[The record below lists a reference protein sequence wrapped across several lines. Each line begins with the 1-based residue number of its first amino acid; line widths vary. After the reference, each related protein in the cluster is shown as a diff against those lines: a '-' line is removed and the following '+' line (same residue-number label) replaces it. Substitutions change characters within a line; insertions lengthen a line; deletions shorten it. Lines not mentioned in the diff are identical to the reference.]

1 MRVSSQLLEEAGLE
15 WAGSRASIAGS
26 LEEFEL
32 CSEELSELS
41 ELSELQGLQELQ
53 WLDAESRPG
62 SRQGKSLARDRR
74 GGSRN
79 NQGAR

>member
-1 MRVSSQLLEEAGLE
+1 MLEEAGLE
-15 WAGSRASIAGS
+15 WAGYRASIAGS
-26 LEEFEL
+26 LEEFAL
-32 CSEELSELS
+32 CSEELS
-41 ELSELQGLQELQ
+41 ELSELQGLQEL
-53 WLDAESRPG
+53 LDAESRPG

>member
-1 MRVSSQLLEEAGLE
+1 MRVSSQLLEEAGLD
-15 WAGSRASIAGS
+15 WAGCRASIAGS

-41 ELSELQGLQELQ
+41 ELQGLQELQ
-53 WLDAESRPG
+53 GLDAESRPG

-74 GGSRN
+74 GGGRN